1 MLGIVDFKILHLLYS
16 VCKCYLGGNL
26 KRFIE
31 EVHKRIESWIEFL
44 GHGRPR
50 KGKLNPQTNSL
61 VLGIKTIHS
70 SRQLLIIAQI
80 SLRLCRLS
88 ACAV

>member
-31 EVHKRIESWIEFL
+31 EVHKRIESWIEFP
-44 GHGRPR
+44 GQGRPR
-50 KGKLNPQTNSL
+50 KGETKSPHQFIGFGDKDNP
-61 VLGIKTIHS
+61 
-70 SRQLLIIAQI
+70 
-80 SLRLCRLS
+80 
-88 ACAV
+88 